1 MSLPCMNSCLD
12 NRAREC
18 WEIPDK
24 NLGKTLGKTTF
35 QIINGDLLSPVRLS
49 RKRDE
54 RESATRHSVLLTTR
68 TFTIQIRS
76 SYTAVGVIVTLSTNV
91 EKDAQDVK
99 DERSRVISDA
109 ASM

>member
-24 NLGKTLGKTTF
+24 NLGKTTF
-35 QIINGDLLSPVRLS
+35 QIINGDLLSPVRFS

-68 TFTIQIRS
+68 TFTIQMRS
-76 SYTAVGVIVTLSTNV
+76 SYTAVGVIVTLSITNV

-99 DERSRVISDA
+99 ERSRVISDA